1 MEFDLD
7 VGGFAQIKVVGVG
20 GGGDNA
26 VDRMISAG
34 LTGVQYIAINTDH
47 QALNRSK
54 ADKKLQIGEK
64 ITKGLGAGANPDVGK
79 KAAEES
85 REDIADQLRGADMV
99 FITAGMGGGTGTG
112 AAPVVAEIAK
122 SMNILTVGVVTYP
135 FMFEGRTRANNANK
149 GIAELK
155 ESVDSLIV
163 VPNDKLLQVV
173 GKGTSVTEAFRQA
186 DDVLRQGVSG
196 ISELITHD
204 ALINL
209 DFADVRT
216 IMQGKGIAHMGI
228 GIGTGENRAEIAA
241 KAAIQSPLLDTTVA
255 GATGI
260 LLNITGGASL
270 SLSEINEAAYKIS
283 QEVSEDAN
291 IIFGAGIDESLDD
304 EVRITIIATGFENE
318 KIQKKPQKMNPDRYR
333 APEKVEQPAPE
344 PEPEDEEDGLVM
356 TSFVPKTTTRPMEG
370 SMARPAQPKMEAE
383 EVDDDEIFVP
393 RRDERRR
400 QYDDDEEEQQ
410 PRKKGLFSSFRSN
423 YDDDD
428 DNEYDDI
435 DFDMPAITRRNRR
448 N

>member
-64 ITKGLGAGANPDVGK
+64 ITKGLGAGANPEVGK

-122 SMNILTVGVVTYP
+122 GMNILTVGVVTYP

-155 ESVDSLIV
+155 ECVDSLII

-241 KAAIQSPLLDTTVA
+241 KAAIQSPLLETTVA

-333 APEKVEQPAPE
+333 APEKAEQPAPE
-344 PEPEDEEDGLVM
+344 PEPEEEDDGLVM
-356 TSFVPKTTTRPMEG
+356 TNFVPKTTTRPME
-370 SMARPAQPKMEAE
+370 SNISRPAQPKMEEE
-383 EVDDDEIFVP
+383 EVDDDEIFIP

-400 QYDDDEEEQQ
+400 QYDDEEEEQ

-423 YDDDD
+423 YDDDDD

>member
-26 VDRMISAG
+26 VDRMISSG
-34 LTGVQYIAINTDH
+34 LKGVQYIAINTDH

-85 REDIADQLRGADMV
+85 RDDIADQLRGADMV

-112 AAPVVAEIAK
+112 AAPIVAEIAK

-318 KIQKKPQKMNPDRYR
+318 KVQKKPQKMNPDRYR
-333 APEKVEQPAPE
+333 APEKPVEIQ
-344 PEPEDEEDGLVM
+344 PEPEDDEDGLVM
-356 TSFVPKTTTRPMEG
+356 TSFVPKTTTRPMDG
-370 SMARPAQPKMEAE
+370 GISPRPAQPRMDAE
-383 EVDDDEIFVP
+383 EVEDDEIFIP

-400 QYDDDEEEQQ
+400 QYDEEEEEQQ
-410 PRKKGLFSSFRSN
+410 TKKKGLFSSFRSN
-423 YDDDD
+423 YDDDND
-428 DNEYDDI
+428 DEYDDI